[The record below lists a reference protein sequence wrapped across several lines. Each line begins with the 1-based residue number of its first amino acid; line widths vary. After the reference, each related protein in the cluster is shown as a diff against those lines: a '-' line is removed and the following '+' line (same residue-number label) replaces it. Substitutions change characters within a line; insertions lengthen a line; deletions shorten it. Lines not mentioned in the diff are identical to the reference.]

1 MFSDPAPTV
10 LNLESR
16 CAVSTLTP
24 SLSQVTAGGGEP
36 LAAQSKETEEAPS
49 KTVVSE
55 GRERKTGAERAGPEA
70 EIGKIFLYFRIREK
84 GGKIDAVRSSLP
96 FFSILSSGGA
106 CDIIFKVGE
115 RRRKGRK
122 GPLYFIFDAPPTH
135 FLSLPRLDG
144 EGGEKD
150 ERKKNL
156 LSYVPTLGLLLL
168 LVVRGKGFTTG
179 INNYP

>member
-106 CDIIFKVGE
+106 CDIIFKVGGKE
-115 RRRKGRK
+115 KEEKGKEGSPILHFRRTPHPLSLPPSLGRRRRRKR
-122 GPLYFIFDAPPTH
+122 
-135 FLSLPRLDG
+135 
-144 EGGEKD
+144 
-150 ERKKNL
+150 
-156 LSYVPTLGLLLL
+156 
-168 LVVRGKGFTTG
+168 
-179 INNYP
+179 

>member
-24 SLSQVTAGGGEP
+24 SLSQVTAGGGDP
-36 LAAQSKETEEAPS
+36 LAAQSNETEEAPS

-122 GPLYFIFDAPPTH
+122 VPYTSFSTHPPPT
-135 FLSLPRLDG
+135 FSPSLAWTAKEEKKMSARRTFFPTSLP
-144 EGGEKD
+144 
-150 ERKKNL
+150 
-156 LSYVPTLGLLLL
+156 
-168 LVVRGKGFTTG
+168 
-179 INNYP
+179 